1 MKLAL
6 IPLVALAGCSSTY
19 TAGTSN
25 STLPNQKLLIEG
37 EVSAMSRNEVISAI
51 QDCQDND
58 LRPVLIHAKK
68 KVEGRIV
75 DVVIDI
81 TCAPRKRR
89 IHKEES

>member
-1 MKLAL
+1 MMKWAL
-6 IPLVALAGCSSTY
+6 IPLIALVGCSSTNTPPMTY
-19 TAGTSN
+19 
-25 STLPNQKLLIEG
+25 PNQKLVVDG

-58 LRPVLIHAKK
+58 LRPVLIHAKRR
-68 KVEGRIV
+68 VEGRIT

-89 IHKEES
+89 FQKEES

>member
-1 MKLAL
+1 MKWAL
-6 IPLVALAGCSSTY
+6 LPIVALVGCSSTP
-19 TAGTSN
+19 TT
-25 STLPNQKLLIEG
+25 TFPNQKLVIEG
-37 EVSAMSRNEVISAI
+37 EINAMSRNEVISAI

-68 KVEGRIV
+68 KVEGRIT

-89 IHKEES
+89 FNKENS

>member
-1 MKLAL
+1 MKWAL
-6 IPLVALAGCSSTY
+6 LPVVALVGCSST
-19 TAGTSN
+19 
-25 STLPNQKLLIEG
+25 STPQMTYPNQKLVIDG

-58 LRPVLIHAKK
+58 LRPVLIHAKRR
-68 KVEGRIV
+68 VEGRIT

-89 IHKEES
+89 INKENT

>member
-1 MKLAL
+1 MMKWAL
-6 IPLVALAGCSSTY
+6 IPLVALVGCSSNKTPEP
-19 TAGTSN
+19 TTF
-25 STLPNQKLLIEG
+25 PNQKLVIEG

-68 KVEGRIV
+68 KVEGRIT

-89 IHKEES
+89 INKENT

>member
-1 MKLAL
+1 M
-6 IPLVALAGCSSTY
+6 TY
-19 TAGTSN
+19 
-25 STLPNQKLLIEG
+25 PNQKLVIDG

-58 LRPVLIHAKK
+58 LRPVLIHGKRR
-68 KVEGRIV
+68 VEGRIT

-89 IHKEES
+89 FVKDES